1 MKQDS
6 DKAIIAHQKAVA
18 ASVLERLK
26 TLDKNAI
33 LAGGAPG
40 DWRRGIPARDLD
52 FYIQGEPLGFV
63 EQKLEQ
69 LGFEVESAFDNSSQN
84 RRIFTTK
91 AYTWNPNIDEVK
103 NSTIDGVECQ
113 FIFVTVPV
121 VDLIPKFAMN
131 TSQIWWDGEFTWKT
145 NDYKIFEQ
153 FGVVYQTGEM
163 FSREKEYI
171 AKVSK
176 KYKGYKF
183 YPEKKDFALDFLD
196 KYMAGTLEEGF
207 V

>member
-40 DWRRGIPARDLD
+40 DWRRGILARDLD
-52 FYIQGEPLGFV
+52 FYIQCEPLGFV

-91 AYTWNPNIDEVK
+91 AYTWNPNIDGVK

-131 TSQIWWDGEFTWKT
+131 TSQIWWDGKDSWVTHDYRMFMKYGAVYPTGEVYSRQQEFMQKT
-145 NDYKIFEQ
+145 RMKFKDYKFFASKEE
-153 FGVVYQTGEM
+153 FAVYAIDLDNHG
-163 FSREKEYI
+163 
-171 AKVSK
+171 
-176 KYKGYKF
+176 
-183 YPEKKDFALDFLD
+183 AL
-196 KYMAGTLEEGF
+196 KIW
-207 V
+207 